1 MEFVTDQAPTELGRF
16 LRARREGVRPEDV
29 GLPPSAGS
37 RRTPG
42 LRREEIATLA
52 GVSIDYYTRLERGRE
67 TRPGP
72 SVVDALARTL
82 RLDDEEYEYLKALA
96 AQAARR
102 APVPPKPPSRTVR
115 ATARQL
121 LDAVRPNPAYVIS
134 RTYDILAANPG
145 GGQLHPGLLDWPPR
159 QRNTIMYTFL
169 HPAARDLWPDWEQ
182 KARGCVAQL
191 RAIAGSDPDAPD
203 LAALVGE
210 LLVKSPDFGRLWGR
224 YEVRR
229 AGAGDRVVHH
239 PVVGTLRLAHETL
252 DLNRAD
258 GQRLVVYLT
267 EPGTADHD
275 AVILLDRAGE
285 FGGPGRAAAGLPR

>member
-1 MEFVTDQAPTELGRF
+1 MTDMSEPAPTELGRF
-16 LRARREGVRPEDV
+16 LRARREGIRPADA
-29 GLPPSAGS
+29 GLPPGTGS

-42 LRREEIATLA
+42 LRREELATLA

-67 TRPGP
+67 TRPSP
-72 SVVDALARTL
+72 AVVDAIARAL
-82 RLDDEEYEYLKALA
+82 RLDADEHEYLRSLA

-102 APVPPKPPSRTVR
+102 APEAPRPPARSVRRTVSM
-115 ATARQL
+115 L
-121 LDAVRPNPAYVIS
+121 LQTLRPNPAYVLS
-134 RTYDILAANPG
+134 RTYDVLAANPG
-145 GGQLHPGLLDWPPR
+145 GAQLHPGLAEWPAR
-159 QRNTIMYTFL
+159 QRNTIRYTFL

-191 RAIAGSDPDAPD
+191 RAVAGADPDATD

-229 AGAGDRVVHH
+229 AGDGEKVFRH
-239 PVVGTLRLAHETL
+239 PAVGTLTLAHEIL

-258 GQRLVVYLT
+258 GQRLVVYMAA
-267 EPGTADHD
+267 PGTPDHD
-275 AVILLDRAGE
+275 AMVLLDRAGLDATV
-285 FGGPGRAAAGLPR
+285 PTAPR

>member
-1 MEFVTDQAPTELGRF
+1 MTEQQPTELGRF

-29 GLPPSAGS
+29 GLPPGTAS

-42 LRREEIATLA
+42 LRREEIATFA

-67 TRPGP
+67 TRPSP
-72 SVVDALARTL
+72 AVVDALARAL
-82 RLDDEEYEYLKALA
+82 LLDDEEHEYLKSLA

-102 APVPPKPPSRTVR
+102 APVPPKPPCRTVR
-115 ATARQL
+115 ATARL
-121 LDAVRPNPAYVIS
+121 LLEALRPNPAYVIS

-145 GGQLHPGLLDWPPR
+145 GAKMHPGLLDWPAK
-159 QRNTIMYTFL
+159 QRNTIRYTFL
-169 HPAARDLWPDWEQ
+169 HPEARDLWPDWEQ

-191 RAIAGSDPDAPD
+191 RAVAGSDPDAPD

-210 LLVKSPDFGRLWGR
+210 LLVKSPDFGRLWNR

-229 AGAGDRVVHH
+229 SGPGDRIIRH
-239 PVVGTLRLAHETL
+239 PLVGTLRLVHETL

-258 GQRLVVYLT
+258 GQRLVAYMA
-267 EPGTADHD
+267 EPGTPDHD
-275 AVILLDRAGE
+275 AMILLDRADVTAE
-285 FGGPGRAAAGLPR
+285 PFV

>member
-1 MEFVTDQAPTELGRF
+1 MENMTEQATTELGRF
-16 LRARREGVRPEDV
+16 LRARREGLRPEDV
-29 GLPPSAGS
+29 GLPPGTGS

-67 TRPGP
+67 TRPSP
-72 SVVDALARTL
+72 AVVDALARTL
-82 RLDDEEYEYLKALA
+82 RLDGDEHEYLKSLA

-102 APVPPKPPSRTVR
+102 APVPPKPPSRTLR
-115 ATARQL
+115 PTARML
-121 LDAVRPNPAYVIS
+121 LETLRPNPAYVVS

-145 GGQLHPGLLDWPPR
+145 GARLHPGLLDWPPR
-159 QRNTIMYTFL
+159 QRNTIRYTFL
-169 HPAARDLWPDWEQ
+169 HPEARDLWPDWEQ

-191 RAIAGSDPDAPD
+191 RAVAGSDPDAPD

-229 AGAGDRVVHH
+229 AGAGDRVIRH
-239 PVVGTLRLAHETL
+239 PLVGTMRLAHETL
-252 DLNRAD
+252 GLSRSE
-258 GQRLVVYLT
+258 GHHVTVYLA
-267 EPGTADHD
+267 EPGTPDYD
-275 AVILLDRAGE
+275 AMVLLDRMDLPTAVPAG
-285 FGGPGRAAAGLPR
+285 RQ